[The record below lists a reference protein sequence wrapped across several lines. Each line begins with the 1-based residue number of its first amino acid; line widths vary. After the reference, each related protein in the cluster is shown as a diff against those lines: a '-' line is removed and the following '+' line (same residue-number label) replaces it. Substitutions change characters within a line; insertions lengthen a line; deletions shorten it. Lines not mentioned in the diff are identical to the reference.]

1 MALDSSISSFL
12 AYVLIVFIS
21 SLVSE
26 SHGQGVVGRR
36 VGDIIRDGQT
46 VVSESGVFVLGFFD
60 PNQNSSSTGETRYLG
75 IWYNFSTD
83 VIVWVAN
90 REIPVMDSSG
100 IVELTE
106 DGDLI
111 ISQNQTNNN
120 DVVVWSSNSSNP
132 KVVNPVATL
141 LDTGNLII
149 TNGTEDGYLIWQSF
163 DYPTDTLL
171 PSMKLG
177 LNKQTGQEWKLTSW
191 KEPNDPS
198 PSESVIQLGNSG
210 LHELYFI
217 IDNKKYFRA
226 GSWNGEWF
234 VGYPIMRTNTEILN
248 IFIDNQTQVFNTFN
262 MTNANSYGRFSLYQN
277 SSSFRTSFK
286 QEDASDWIY
295 FSNPLETCDLYNHC
309 GPNGLCNSQNLTYC
323 ECFVGFHPKSTV
335 DWSRRNFTLGCERD
349 KILNCTDDQGFL
361 KVGYVKIPEST
372 NSTSFDKNMSITECE
387 DRCFRNCSCIAYAP
401 MYLESF
407 KVPRGC
413 IIWHGD
419 LIDTVMQ
426 NKNDGLELYLR
437 LPKSL
442 IPKNSNDDTQTII
455 IAITV
460 VGVVIILLLG
470 ILLVFIRRKRKQK
483 RAKKGT
489 SMLED
494 WKDEVQLFDF
504 FTISSS
510 TNNFSN
516 ANVIGKGGFGIVYK
530 GIMEDGQEIAVK
542 RLERPSEQGLNDFMN
557 EVVLI
562 AKLQHRNLVQ
572 LLGCCMEKDER
583 ILVYEFM
590 ENASLDAF
598 IFGEK
603 RHLLNWPKLVEIII
617 GIARGLLYLH
627 QDSRLRIIHRD
638 LKPANILLDD
648 MMNPKIS
655 DFGTAR
661 LFDAEQLEEN
671 TRRVIGTYGYM
682 SPEYSNG
689 GIFSIKSDVFSFGVL
704 LLEIISGKK
713 NRINY
718 KYEEDLNLL
727 ELAWTLCKE
736 GQSLNLLDES
746 LSNSCLVPQVLRF
759 IQIGLLCVQDKA
771 DDRPTMSDVI
781 LMLSNDSSLIKDAK
795 RPRFYNGSCD
805 TSTVGQA
812 YLTNNVV
819 TSTQLEGR

>member
-1 MALDSSISSFL
+1 MALDSSICSFL
-12 AYVLIVFIS
+12 VYVLIVFIS
-21 SLVSE
+21 SLVSRT
-26 SHGQGVVGRR
+26 HGQGVVGRG

-90 REIPVMDSSG
+90 REIPVTDSSG
-100 IVELTE
+100 VVELTG

-120 DVVVWSSNSSNP
+120 DVVVWSSNSSNSM
-132 KVVNPVATL
+132 VVNPVAML

-149 TNGTEDGYLIWQSF
+149 TNGTKDGYLIWQSF

-171 PSMKLG
+171 PSMKVG
-177 LNKQTGQEWKLTSW
+177 LNKQTGREWKLTSW

-198 PSESVIQLGNSG
+198 PGESVSQLGNIG
-210 LHELYFI
+210 LHELYLI
-217 IDNKKYFRA
+217 IDNKKYCRR
-226 GSWNGEWF
+226 GSWNGKWF
-234 VGYPIMRTNTEILN
+234 VGYPITKTNSRFLTL
-248 IFIDNQTQVFNTFN
+248 FVDNETHVFYTFN
-262 MTNANSYGRFSLYQN
+262 MANANSYGRLSWYQN
-277 SSSFRTSFK
+277 SSLFRTGFK
-286 QEDASDWIY
+286 QDDASDWIY

-323 ECFVGFHPKSTV
+323 ECFDGFHPKSTV
-335 DWSRRNFTLGCERD
+335 DWSKRNFTLGCERD
-349 KILNCTDDQGFL
+349 EVLNCTNDDQGFL

-372 NSTSFDKNMSITECE
+372 NSTSFDKNMSIAECE
-387 DRCFRNCSCIAYAP
+387 DHCFGNCSCIAYAP

-413 IIWHGD
+413 IMWHGD

-426 NKNDGLELYLR
+426 NKNHGLELYLR

-442 IPKNSNDDTQTII
+442 LPKNSNGDTQTII

-470 ILLVFIRRKRKQK
+470 ILLVFIRRKRKKK

-489 SMLED
+489 SITKSMLED

-504 FTISSS
+504 LTISLS

-516 ANVIGKGGFGIVYK
+516 DNVIGQEGFGIVYK
-530 GIMEDGQEIAVK
+530 GIMENGQEIAVK

-562 AKLQHRNLVQ
+562 AKLQHRNLVK

-583 ILVYEFM
+583 ILVYEFL

-648 MMNPKIS
+648 VMNPKIS

-718 KYEEDLNLL
+718 KYEEVLNLL

-736 GQSLNLLDES
+736 GRSLNLLDES

-771 DDRPTMSDVI
+771 DDRPTMSDVF
-781 LMLSNDSSLIKDAK
+781 LMLSNTVRSLKMQKDQDFAMVVLTHQLWDKPTSQIMSSL
-795 RPRFYNGSCD
+795 
-805 TSTVGQA
+805 
-812 YLTNNVV
+812 
-819 TSTQLEGR
+819 

>member
-1 MALDSSISSFL
+1 MDKLLNRKVVFLFWVSSIP
-12 AYVLIVFIS
+12 
-21 SLVSE
+21 
-26 SHGQGVVGRR
+26 
-36 VGDIIRDGQT
+36 IRIQ
-46 VVSESGVFVLGFFD
+46 VPQEKL
-60 PNQNSSSTGETRYLG
+60 
-75 IWYNFSTD
+75 
-83 VIVWVAN
+83 
-90 REIPVMDSSG
+90 
-100 IVELTE
+100 E

-120 DVVVWSSNSSNP
+120 DVVVWSSNSSDP
-132 KVVNPVATL
+132 TVVNPVATL

-149 TNGTEDGYLIWQSF
+149 TNRTEDGDLIWQSF

-177 LNKQTGQEWKLTSW
+177 LNKQTGREWKLTSW
-191 KEPNDPS
+191 KKPKDPS
-198 PSESVIQLGNSG
+198 PGESVLQMGNSG

-217 IDNKKYFRA
+217 IDNKKYFRS

-234 VGYPIMRTNTEILN
+234 VGNPIMKTNSRFLN
-248 IFIDNQTQVFNTFN
+248 LFVDNQTQTFFTFS
-262 MTNANSYGRFSLYQN
+262 MANANSYGRISWYQN
-277 SSSFRTSFK
+277 SSLFRTRTGFK
-286 QEDASDWIY
+286 QDDASDWIY
-295 FSNPLETCDLYNHC
+295 FSNTFETCDLYNHC

-335 DWSRRNFTLGCERD
+335 DWSRQNFTLGCERD
-349 KILNCTDDQGFL
+349 EVLNCTNDQGFL

-387 DRCFRNCSCIAYAP
+387 DRCFGNCSCIAYAP

-413 IIWHGD
+413 IMWHGD
-419 LIDTVMQ
+419 LIDTIMQ

-437 LPKSL
+437 LPKYL
-442 IPKNSNDDTQTII
+442 IPKNSNGDTQTII
-455 IAITV
+455 IATTV
-460 VGVVIILLLG
+460 VGVVIILFLG
-470 ILLVFIRRKRKQK
+470 ILLVFIRRKRKK
-483 RAKKGT
+483 KIAKKGT
-489 SMLED
+489 SITKSMLED
-494 WKDEVQLFDF
+494 WKDKVQLFDF
-504 FTISSS
+504 YTLSSS

-516 ANVIGKGGFGIVYK
+516 DNVIGQGGFGIVYK

-727 ELAWTLCKE
+727 ELAWALCKE

-759 IQIGLLCVQDKA
+759 IQIGLLCVQDRA

-795 RPRFYNGSCD
+795 RPKFYNGSCD
-805 TSTVGQA
+805 TSTFGQV
-812 YLTNNVV
+812 YFTNNVV
-819 TSTQLEGR
+819 TLTQLEGR